1 MPVLHGLIT
10 LLAAALALVFGLG
23 AGAVL
28 WASAA
33 ADLAGDRVLPHHA
46 QIYRVSAQMRPGIA
60 GASTSGGVTFR
71 LLNPDLAETA
81 RQSGLGVLDATWIA
95 SAPRASQIADAA
107 ERVTLDTLAVEARF
121 PQFFEVRQAGRRLT
135 ILPDDQGVWLTRSG
149 ARRLAAA
156 GGAPAREVD
165 MGALRLPVAG
175 VLDDPAPGDHIQYEA
190 MVLADHVFAGGRP
203 ARDDT
208 AAVYV
213 RARGALDD
221 AERELAPALSG
232 SLAVRMGAAAP
243 FFVPRLEPAA
253 GARIRSAS
261 TRFGDLQMIQTG
273 QALEFYAAAVGAVA
287 AMGGAALALA
297 LLVTGWVARHRQA
310 LGVRVMLGAA
320 PGAIALRLALAAA
333 LGLTIAGTLVLAG
346 AGQAAGGVME
356 ALGKSGADAL
366 QGEML
371 AGAALA
377 GALVLA
383 AIMAALTPLW
393 LTPPARLAFTPPG
406 QSLRASLT
414 LAAGLAVLA
423 GGAASLAYAAM
434 LFAGEMRAGTTLGPD
449 DDRVWVTPLL
459 SEDAARRT
467 RAHVMERPEVEEAII
482 INWTL
487 FDTFA
492 LNWPMR
498 LGDRDLVQLSVLTGD
513 DAWPRFHGA
522 ALLAGEW
529 PQQGYADYCQAV
541 IDEAAARRLYDGPLS
556 DVPGR
561 HLYYGFDGGAA
572 CLVRAIVA
580 QSRRTKLSISDDP
593 QVHLTGSARTTV
605 QDRTGAPLGRVLV
618 RLRPGVN
625 PVRARALMEEAMAFA
640 GPVVRDPPRTMAQTG
655 ARAYERER
663 RMAGLLAA
671 AAGGLAAVFLV
682 VAAALALQT
691 LATQRQG
698 LAVRLALGAR
708 PAGLAVKALFP
719 VLLAGAAGL
728 AAAAGVSAVSGPAWR
743 SVGALAGAGPTA
755 EAAAIASA
763 GLILLAPVLLV
774 FALGAVMIARMSP
787 AALLRG

>member
-1 MPVLHGLIT
+1 MPALHGLIT
-10 LLAAALALVFGLG
+10 FFAAALALVFGLG

-46 QIYRVSAQMRPGIA
+46 QIYRVSAQMRPDIA
-60 GASTSGGVTFR
+60 AASTGGGVTFR

-81 RQSGLGVLDATWIA
+81 RQSGLGVLDATWVA
-95 SAPRASQIADAA
+95 SAPSASQIGESA

-121 PQFFEVRQAGRRLT
+121 PQFFVVRQAGRRLT
-135 ILPDDQGVWLTRSG
+135 VLPDDQGVWLTRSG

-156 GGAPAREVD
+156 GGEPAREVD
-165 MGALRLPVAG
+165 IGALRLPVAG

-190 MVLADHVFAGGRP
+190 LVLADHVFAAGRP

-243 FFVPRLEPAA
+243 FFIPRLESAA

-297 LLVTGWVARHRQA
+297 LLVTGLVARRRQA

-333 LGLTIAGTLVLAG
+333 LGLTVAGALVLAG

-377 GALVLA
+377 GALVLI
-383 AIMAALTPLW
+383 AILAALAPLW
-393 LTPPARLAFTPPG
+393 LTPPARLAFAPPG
-406 QSLRASLT
+406 QNVRASLT

-434 LFAGEMRAGTTLGPD
+434 LFEGEMRAGARLGPD
-449 DDRVWVTPLL
+449 DDRVWVTPFLP
-459 SEDAARRT
+459 EEAARRL
-467 RAHVMERPEVEEAII
+467 RAHVMERAEVEDVII
-482 INWTL
+482 INWSHYN
-487 FDTFA
+487 TFA
-492 LNWPMR
+492 LNWVMR
-498 LGDRDLVQLSVLTGD
+498 LEGRDRVQLSVLTGD

-529 PQQGYADYCQAV
+529 PQAGQTDHCQAV
-541 IDEAAARRLYDGPLS
+541 VDAASARRLYDGPLA
-556 DVPGR
+556 DLPGR
-561 HLYYGFDGGAA
+561 HLYQGDDSQT
-572 CLVRAIVA
+572 CLIRAVTAPVRRA
-580 QSRRTKLSISDDP
+580 KLSLSDDP
-593 QVHLTGSARTTV
+593 QVHLTGSVFPTT
-605 QDRTGAPLGRVLV
+605 QNRQGAPLGRVLV
-618 RLRPGVN
+618 RLRPGIN

-640 GPVVRDPPRTMAQTG
+640 GPVVRDPPRTMAETG

>member
-1 MPVLHGLIT
+1 MPALHGLIT

-33 ADLAGDRVLPHHA
+33 ADLAGDRALPHHA
-46 QIYRVSAQMRPGIA
+46 QIYRVLAQMRPDIA
-60 GASTSGGVTFR
+60 AASTGGVTFR

-81 RQSGLGVLDATWIA
+81 RQSGLAVLDATWIA
-95 SAPRASQIADAA
+95 AAPGASQIGDAA
-107 ERVTLDTLAVEARF
+107 ERVVLETLAVEARF
-121 PQFFEVRQAGRRLT
+121 PGFFEVRQAGRRLT
-135 ILPDDQGVWLTRSG
+135 GLPDDQGVWLTRSG
-149 ARRLAAA
+149 ALRLAVA
-156 GGAPAREVD
+156 GGVPPREVD
-165 MGALRLPVAG
+165 IGPRRLPVLG
-175 VLDDPAPGDHIQYEA
+175 VIEDPAPGDHIQYEA
-190 MVLADHVFAGGRP
+190 LVLADHVFAMGRP

-221 AERELAPALSG
+221 TERELAPSLSG
-232 SLAVRMGAAAP
+232 SLAGRLGAAAP
-243 FFVPRLEPAA
+243 FFIPRLEPAA

-261 TRFGDLQMIQTG
+261 ARFGDLQMIQTG

-287 AMGGAALALA
+287 AMGGAALALG
-297 LLVTGWVARHRQA
+297 LLVTGWVARRRQA

-320 PGAIALRLALAAA
+320 PGEIALRLALAAA
-333 LGLTIAGTLVLAG
+333 AVLAVAGGLVLAG
-346 AGQAAGGVME
+346 AGQAAGPVME

-366 QGEML
+366 GADVL

-377 GALVLA
+377 GVLVLA
-383 AIMAALTPLW
+383 AVLAALAPLW

-434 LFAGEMRAGTTLGPD
+434 LFEGEMRAGARLAPD
-449 DDRVWVTPLL
+449 DDRVWVTPFLP
-459 SEDAARRT
+459 EEAARRL
-467 RAHVMERPEVEEAII
+467 RAHVMDRPEVEEAII
-482 INWTL
+482 VNWSF

-513 DAWPRFHGA
+513 DVWPRFQGA

-529 PQQGYADYCQAV
+529 PQQGHAPYCQAV
-541 IDEAAARRLYDGPLS
+541 IDEAAARRLYDGPLT
-556 DVPGR
+556 DLPGR
-561 HLYYGFDGGAA
+561 HLHYGFDDGAA
-572 CLVRAIVA
+572 CLVRAVAA
-580 QSRRTKLSISDDP
+580 QSRRTKLSISEDP
-593 QVHLTGSARTTV
+593 QVHLTGSARSTV

-618 RLRPGVN
+618 RLRPGVS
-625 PVRARALMEEAMAFA
+625 PARARALMAEAMAFA
-640 GPVVRDPPRTMAQTG
+640 GPAVREPPRTQAEIG

-663 RMAGLLAA
+663 RMASLLAA

-691 LATQRQG
+691 LATRRQG

-743 SVGALAGAGPTA
+743 SVGALAGAGPMA
-755 EAAAIASA
+755 EAAAIAAA